1 MEVVLGTSG
10 QSSPWD
16 LLMLE
21 LGAAMPK
28 SIDHQMICFLALWL
42 LEHGPWPT
50 CGTKVLNKSGNI
62 WRISFAVSEPCK
74 LLEQILDDVCI
85 TPLIP

>member
-1 MEVVLGTSG
+1 MCLHSPGKAATNRQSKPEQNKLLGSGNSVAMGASG

-21 LGAAMPK
+21 PGAAMPK

-50 CGTKVLNKSGNI
+50 CGTKV
-62 WRISFAVSEPCK
+62 
-74 LLEQILDDVCI
+74 
-85 TPLIP
+85 